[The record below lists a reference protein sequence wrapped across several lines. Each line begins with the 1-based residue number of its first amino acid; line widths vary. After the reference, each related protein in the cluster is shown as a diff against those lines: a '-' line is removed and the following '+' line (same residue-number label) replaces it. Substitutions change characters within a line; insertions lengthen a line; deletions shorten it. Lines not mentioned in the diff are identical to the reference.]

1 MHKNFL
7 VYFIKENNLNSKKM
21 EIIDFYLIG
30 LYVMSPAAQMR
41 PLEKVLKNC
50 QAGLLEKVKLYIHF
64 K

>member
-30 LYVMSPAAQMR
+30 LYVMSLAVQML
-41 PLEKVLKNC
+41 PLEKFLKNG